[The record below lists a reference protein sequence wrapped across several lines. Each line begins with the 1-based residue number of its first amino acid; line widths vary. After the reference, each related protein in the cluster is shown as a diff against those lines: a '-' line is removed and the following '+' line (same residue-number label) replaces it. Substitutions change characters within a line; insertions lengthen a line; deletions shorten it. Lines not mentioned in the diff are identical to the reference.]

1 MSLRFRS
8 ELRLQLHRRSCVAEL
23 LPAGWSGAPATSAS
37 GSGDGA
43 QALTAALGALQLAEV
58 HSLPRRARL
67 VVADEYL
74 YYLVLDEDLDWAEA
88 EQEAR
93 ARLTDALGITDLRV
107 QVLPLAGGRRWLAAA
122 VTEAD
127 LAAWTDALALAGIR
141 IHHLHPALIEDLRH
155 LTPQIPEDDAV
166 IGLLRDDGI
175 SLVRLVDGLPAAL
188 AWERLDPGDV
198 VTMEQRLRAFVRE
211 SARTVADRAGE
222 CVVYLLPHS
231 KTLCRYVWSARSRRG
246 LVKAP
251 RRSGSGAEAGTASG
265 STSARARSTAA
276 ASDAAV
282 SDFRF
287 SRPPD
292 AGPSSLPASDTRSP
306 DPDAGDSR

>member
-1 MSLRFRS
+1 VSLRFRS

-23 LPAGWSGAPATSAS
+23 LPAGWSGAPGTSAS

-43 QALTAALGALQLAEV
+43 SALTAALSALQLAEV
-58 HSLPRRARL
+58 HRLPRRARL
-67 VVADEYL
+67 IVADEFL

-93 ARLTDALGITDLRV
+93 ARLSDALGITELHV

-188 AWERLDPGDV
+188 GWERLDPGDV

-211 SARTVADRAGE
+211 SARSVADRTGE

-251 RRSGSGAEAGTASG
+251 RRSPSGADAAGSTRRSAPAASG
-265 STSARARSTAA
+265 FSL
-276 ASDAAV
+276 
-282 SDFRF
+282 
-287 SRPPD
+287 SRPAD
-292 AGPSSLPASDTRSP
+292 AGPSSLPAPAPEPDTQAP
-306 DPDAGDSR
+306 PHPTATGATP